1 MPGGIPAI
9 LTAALLCVPILGFH
23 LWLLTRWSDV
33 KRPWAWFLG
42 AGGVALI
49 IVAQFFVVGL
59 PRDRGLYIVAGVI
72 SLIGVLVALAGAF
85 LSTFSG
91 ELGGS
96 KQQASYG
103 QPIQAQPVQAQPMQA
118 QPMQGQPVQ
127 PQQTQQPPQQQQPPQ
142 G

>member
-1 MPGGIPAI
+1 MN
-9 LTAALLCVPILGFH
+9 TVALLCIPILGFH

-42 AGGVALI
+42 AGGVALVI
-49 IVAQFFVVGL
+49 LAQFFIVGR
-59 PRDRGLYIVAGVI
+59 PDPDSALYIVTGVFSIAGT
-72 SLIGVLVALAGAF
+72 LAGLAGAF